1 MQNYIDHELII
12 VTNKHGQWIV
22 LLRYVITAAQLSSAP
37 PGPSVAIGMLSGVSS
52 PLTHFL
58 VLAAASSPR
67 SDGKS
72 TKSHDTVCLLTEK
85 DEGF

>member
-1 MQNYIDHELII
+1 M
-12 VTNKHGQWIV
+12 
-22 LLRYVITAAQLSSAP
+22 AAQLSSAP